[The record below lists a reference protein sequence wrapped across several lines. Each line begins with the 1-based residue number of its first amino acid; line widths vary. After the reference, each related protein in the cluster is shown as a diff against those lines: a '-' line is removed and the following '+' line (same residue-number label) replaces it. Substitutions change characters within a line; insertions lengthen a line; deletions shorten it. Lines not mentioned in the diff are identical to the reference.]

1 MPGESILI
9 VDDTPVNL
17 RLTRILLINE
27 GYKVMTA
34 SSAEEALEL
43 MRSFHPRLVLTN
55 IQLPG
60 MDGLELAQRLKAGP
74 RSRGMAVIALAAHS
88 SPGDEQRA
96 VDAG

>member
-1 MPGESILI
+1 MPGEPILV

-34 SSAEEALEL
+34 LSAEEALEL
-43 MRSFHPRLVLTN
+43 MRSFRPRMVLTN

-60 MDGLELAQRLKAGP
+60 MDGFELAQRLKA
-74 RSRGMAVIALAAHS
+74 AAQ
-88 SPGDEQRA
+88 G
-96 VDAG
+96 